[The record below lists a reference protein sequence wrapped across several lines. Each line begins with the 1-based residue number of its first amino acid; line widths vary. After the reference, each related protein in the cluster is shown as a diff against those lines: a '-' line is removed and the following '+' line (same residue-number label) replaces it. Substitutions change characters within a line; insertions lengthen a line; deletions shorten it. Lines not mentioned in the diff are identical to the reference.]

1 MSQGVAIIMSGPSGA
16 GKSTVCHIL
25 LKEDQNLTFSVSCTT
40 RQPRA
45 GEQDGVD
52 YHFLSREEFEKRIAE
67 GDLLEYA
74 EVHGNYYGTLK
85 SAVLDQVQQG
95 KSVLIDIDVQG
106 QRLIRKACELDADLD
121 SASVFV
127 FFAPPSYKDL
137 ESRLRGRGTEDE
149 ESLNKRLANAK
160 GELEAWSEY
169 DYMLINHKPE
179 QAAAE
184 LRAVIDAEKVKVSR
198 VDLEQGWPYV

>member
-1 MSQGVAIIMSGPSGA
+1 MSQGVAIVMSGPSGA
-16 GKSTVCHIL
+16 GKSTVCQIL
-25 LKEDQNLTFSVSCTT
+25 LEQDTDLSFSVSCTT

-52 YHFLSREEFEKRIAE
+52 YHFLSREEFEQRIE
-67 GDLLEYA
+67 EDDLLEYA

-106 QRLIRKACELDADLD
+106 QRLIRKACELDNDLA

-127 FFAPPSYKDL
+127 FFAPPSYDDL
-137 ESRLRGRGTEDE
+137 ESRLRGRGTEND

-169 DYMLINHKPE
+169 DYMVMNHQPE
-179 QAAAE
+179 QAASE
-184 LRAVIDAEKVKVSR
+184 LKAIMGAEKVKVSR
-198 VDLEQGWPYV
+198 VDLENGWPYV